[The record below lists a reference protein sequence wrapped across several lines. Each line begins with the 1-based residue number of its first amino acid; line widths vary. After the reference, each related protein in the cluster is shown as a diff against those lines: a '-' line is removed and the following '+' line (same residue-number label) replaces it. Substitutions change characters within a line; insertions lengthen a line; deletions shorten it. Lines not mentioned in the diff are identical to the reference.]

1 MKKTLLVL
9 IIGLLLV
16 ASVSAF
22 SFFQKQ
28 ESKDVDYKP
37 QILSLL
43 NDRHED
49 FIMYADAFGVDSA
62 CLYVGNQK
70 YTITRDSI
78 SDDCGIFHMY
88 SVSISPDV
96 LNLRTN
102 EEFIDAFAKE
112 KIVPSKSSWTAVMIK
127 CGFSNIC

>member
-1 MKKTLLVL
+1 MKKILLVL

-43 NDRHED
+43 NDRHDD
-49 FIMYADAFGVDSA
+49 FVMYSDVLGIDSA

-70 YTITRDSI
+70 YTITRESI
-78 SDDCGIFHMY
+78 SDDCSLFHVY
-88 SVSISPDV
+88 SVTITPEV
-96 LNLRTN
+96 LSLRTN
-102 EEFIDAFAKE
+102 EEFIDAFAEE

-127 CGFSNIC
+127 CGLSNKC